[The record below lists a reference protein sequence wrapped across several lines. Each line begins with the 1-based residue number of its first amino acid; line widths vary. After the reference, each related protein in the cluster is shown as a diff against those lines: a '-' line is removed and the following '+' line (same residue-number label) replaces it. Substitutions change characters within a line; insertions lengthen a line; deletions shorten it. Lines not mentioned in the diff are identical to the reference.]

1 MRNTQACSILICFA
15 PFNKASAKQFWLAES
30 FGNIKL
36 LKMSIESSTNS
47 IMNIHSLR
55 MHETSRASLNMGK
68 FLLLSTSAFFVQ
80 IKTFLDFD
88 QLNVKILRRV
98 WKKSPKGFHSDSLPQ
113 QVFQPCN
120 LLFFFNVQSNL
131 SKSRIILPQ
140 KQTFFFPQQNTI

>member
-1 MRNTQACSILICFA
+1 
-15 PFNKASAKQFWLAES
+15 
-30 FGNIKL
+30 
-36 LKMSIESSTNS
+36 MSIESSTNS
-47 IMNIHSLR
+47 IMNIHSFR

-98 WKKSPKGFHSDSLPQ
+98 WKKSPKGFHSVSLPQ

-120 LLFFFNVQSNL
+120 LLFFFNVQSNS
-131 SKSRIILPQ
+131 SKCRIILPQ
-140 KQTFFFPQQNTI
+140 KAKDSLLFSATKYDFGKTAQFSKWHAYFRKLLFFFD